1 MLVNFAKLTYAMM
14 HLVYLIVM
22 RVASGFVGEGR
33 TIMKGI
39 VVKGSHQQPVLVWE
53 TVPDVAFGP
62 DEVLVNV
69 WATAVNRADLLQ
81 ARGGYN
87 PPPDASEIL
96 GLEMA
101 GVIAAVGKSV
111 ADWQVGDRVCA
122 LLPGGGYAEQV
133 AVPAGMLLKMP
144 RAWSF
149 AMGTAVPEVWYTA
162 YVNLF
167 LEGDLAAGETVL
179 IHAGASGVGTAAI
192 QLANAAEATVF
203 VTAGSDEK
211 LQACRKL
218 GAELAINYKQDDFLA
233 KVLAATQDQGV
244 DLILDP
250 VGGGYLDRNVK
261 ALKRYG
267 RLVNIGQLGGAHGE
281 MNMGLLLGKR
291 LRLIGSTL
299 RSRSPAEKIKIT
311 EQFQSG
317 YWPLLRSGQLKPII
331 DTVFPIEQAQE
342 AHEYVAQN
350 RNIGKVILT
359 VKEEEQ

>member
-1 MLVNFAKLTYAMM
+1 
-14 HLVYLIVM
+14 
-22 RVASGFVGEGR
+22 
-33 TIMKGI
+33 MKAI
-39 VVKGSHQQPVLVWE
+39 VVKGDKQNPVLVWE
-53 TVPDVAFGP
+53 MVPDVEYGS

-69 WATAVNRADLLQ
+69 QATAVNRADLLQ

-87 PPPDASEIL
+87 PPVGASEIL

-101 GVIAAVGKSV
+101 GIIDAVGEDV
-111 ADWQVGDRVCA
+111 TDWQVGDRVCA

-133 AVPAGMLLKMP
+133 AVPAGMLLKLP
-144 RAWSF
+144 KAWTF
-149 AMGTAVPEVWYTA
+149 AMGAAVPEVWYTA

-203 VTAGSDEK
+203 ITAGSDEK
-211 LQACRKL
+211 LLACRKL
-218 GAELAINYKQDDFLA
+218 GAELAINYKQEDFLE

-250 VGGGYLDRNVK
+250 VGGGYLDQNVK
-261 ALKRYG
+261 VLKRFG
-267 RLVNIGQLGGAHGE
+267 RLVNIGQLGGSQGE
-281 MNMGLLLGKR
+281 MNMGLVLGKR
-291 LRLIGSTL
+291 LRIIGSTL
-299 RSRSPAEKIKIT
+299 RSRPPAEKVKIT

-317 YWPLLRSGQLKPII
+317 YWPLLRSGELKPII
-331 DTVFPIEQAQE
+331 DTQFPIEQAQK

-350 RNIGKVILT
+350 KNIGKVILIVGSVET
-359 VKEEEQ
+359 GD